1 MRANL
6 NDLTTEQRKAWNDY
20 YHKYNLEEYGYSTQM
35 MAFWDFIQ
43 ENNIKLK

>member
-20 YHKYNLEEYGYSTQM
+20 YLKYDLCEYSYGTQM
-35 MAFWDFIQ
+35 KAFYDFCSD
-43 ENNIKLK
+43 NNINL